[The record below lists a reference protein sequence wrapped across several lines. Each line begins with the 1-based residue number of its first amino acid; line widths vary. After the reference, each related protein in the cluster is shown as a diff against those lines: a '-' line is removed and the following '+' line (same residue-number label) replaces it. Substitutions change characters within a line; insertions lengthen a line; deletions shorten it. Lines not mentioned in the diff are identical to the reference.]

1 MENVPPKCS
10 SVNKD
15 QKGGLCGWSFACW
28 TLQFSISDQSE
39 GWIMWLCTFTLGCSF
54 SEINP
59 VKICVWKSVCQS
71 YNFMLCYL
79 LFVFFTLSIIYFPP
93 KTYSRNGFYWEN
105 TLLYCKW
112 RWQSLPPRGLFPLP
126 CSINSLCFGL
136 ALPSLKIPLR
146 LYPISYFKSQPG

>member
-1 MENVPPKCS
+1 MQISHFCPCGECPSQMSQCNQRPKR
-10 SVNKD
+10 
-15 QKGGLCGWSFACW
+15 SFVWLKFCMLNSTVFHFRQMPKLNYVLY
-28 TLQFSISDQSE
+28 TL
-39 GWIMWLCTFTLGCSF
+39 LCSF
-54 SEINP
+54 PEMNP
-59 VKICVWKSVCQS
+59 VMIWMSAKVITLL
-71 YNFMLCYL
+71 YNYYL
-79 LFVFFTLSIIYFPP
+79 SLSKIYFPP

-105 TLLYCKW
+105 TLLYCRW